1 MPGAAADAPR
11 VLECAGGEEAAP
23 LGPRGTT
30 LEPVPTTD
38 SSSSSPSTDV
48 EPLASATV
56 GSGPHRVAFLHGL
69 MGRGRNFTGVANAL
83 ADDFTLELVDLPD
96 HGQSPWTDAVDYPGM
111 ADRVAEHLR
120 AGLAADGPVHL
131 LGHSM
136 GGKVAMVLAL
146 RHPDLVE
153 RLVVV
158 DISPRMSPS
167 ATDEFVHLLGTML
180 EMDLGAYSTRAEAD
194 AAMAEH
200 VHDERV
206 RGFLLQNLRREGGH
220 FSWQPNVR
228 MLFEHL
234 EEVGRFPDPVVPE
247 DPDRVFDHPVL
258 WLGGE
263 KSDYILDEDV
273 PEMKALFPRV
283 VRVMVRDASHWV
295 HADQPEAF
303 VSAVRT
309 FLTAD

>member
-1 MPGAAADAPR
+1 MSRVNTTAASAPSDA
-11 VLECAGGEEAAP
+11 
-23 LGPRGTT
+23 
-30 LEPVPTTD
+30 
-38 SSSSSPSTDV
+38 
-48 EPLASATV
+48 PLASTRIGE
-56 GSGPHRVAFLHGL
+56 GSRRVAFLHGL
-69 MGRGRNFTGVANAL
+69 MGRGRNFTGVATAL
-83 ADDFTLELVDLPD
+83 ADDFTVELIDLPD
-96 HGQSPWTDAVDYPGM
+96 HGQSPWTDAVDYQDM
-111 ADRVAEHLR
+111 ADRVADHLR

-146 RHPDLVE
+146 RHPELVE

-167 ATDEFVHLLGTML
+167 ATGEFVHLLGTML
-180 EMDLGAYSTRAEAD
+180 RMDLASYTSRAEAD

-200 VHDERV
+200 VHDARV
-206 RGFLLQNLRREGGH
+206 RGFLLQNLRREDGH
-220 FSWQPNVR
+220 FAWQPNVR

-234 EEVGRFPDPVVPE
+234 DEIGAFPDPVVPE
-247 DPDRVFDHPVL
+247 DPDRVFDRPVL
-258 WLGGE
+258 WLGGAD
-263 KSDYILDEDV
+263 SDYIRDGDA

-283 VRVMVRDASHWV
+283 VRVTVRGASHWV